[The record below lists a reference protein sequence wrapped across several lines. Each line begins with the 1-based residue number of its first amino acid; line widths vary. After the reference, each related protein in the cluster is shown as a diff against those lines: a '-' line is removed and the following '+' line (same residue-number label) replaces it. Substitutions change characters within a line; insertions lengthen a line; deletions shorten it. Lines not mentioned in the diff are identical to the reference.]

1 MQGKNGRAL
10 SLIPETAATAS
21 EQIIFSVIGED
32 SWNFVAKLCGEA
44 HEHFPSLCVGE
55 KVMGRG
61 GSVKKGSV
69 VSMESR
75 KLGSTASAAS
85 RGSTVSAT
93 SQDARSQSTQSRAS
107 NASTVSNSKVKTS
120 SAASEME
127 APFSCKFW
135 RDGKYERTEEE
146 EEEDEDDGDS
156 EEKAFRSHGSKPS
169 QPSRQGSKNGD
180 ATDVAKGVVPFT
192 CGEGSGSMPRETSKT
207 SMDKIDRASTFKTR
221 VLGHISS
228 MFTMGPSATGSV
240 SSSDSGSSSSAKRT
254 SRFSITGRTTVQSV
268 DEHPGRCCVSS
279 RYYPVETFSEELPKC
294 LTFKQFKESCMI
306 FLLNSQ
312 TEVPLSDIMK
322 NCAFRK
328 AEMDRW
334 LKGGL
339 SKFCAK
345 AAPALFCVCLIHR
358 PSSAVQAFDTTCPG
372 SSLSSARSTLTPG
385 ESAQDTDRPSIAST
399 GLQIRAPLG
408 SMNVSYDHADVQ
420 GLQATRC
427 STGSTN
433 TGPSASFASSKSLTR
448 KSGNQPDPDDPETNF
463 IKFTDELRTLIA
475 APSHDCLTYT
485 CDFDDPQAILKVIL
499 RLSQVILDRRH
510 EDAANARLLRA
521 ATQAGFGQRRRIC
534 NNCRCVIS

>member
-1 MQGKNGRAL
+1 MKMQSKNGRAL
-10 SLIPETAATAS
+10 SLIPEATATAS

-32 SWNFVAKLCGEA
+32 SWNFVAKLCGKA

-55 KVMGRG
+55 KVGGRG

-69 VSMESR
+69 VSLGGASSR
-75 KLGSTASAAS
+75 GSVASANS
-85 RGSTVSAT
+85 RGSTASAT

-107 NASTVSNSKVKTS
+107 NASIVSNSKVKTS

-127 APFSCKFW
+127 APYSCKFW

-156 EEKAFRSHGSKPS
+156 EEKAFRSHGSK
-169 QPSRQGSKNGD
+169 QGSKNGD

-192 CGEGSGSMPRETSKT
+192 SGEGPGSMSRGSSKT
-207 SMDKIDRASTFKTR
+207 SMDKTDCASTFKTR

-228 MFTMGPSATGSV
+228 MFTMGRSATGSV
-240 SSSDSGSSSSAKRT
+240 SSSGSGSSSSANRT
-254 SRFSITGRTTVQSV
+254 SRFSIRRTTVQSV
-268 DEHPGRCCVSS
+268 DEQPGRCCVSS

-334 LKGGL
+334 LKGAL
-339 SKFCAK
+339 SKFCAR

-358 PSSAVQAFDTTCPG
+358 PSSAVEAFDTTCPG
-372 SSLSSARSTLTPG
+372 SSLSSARSTVTPG

-399 GLQIRAPLG
+399 GLQIRDPLG

-420 GLQATRC
+420 GLQAKRC
-427 STGSTN
+427 STESTN
-433 TGPSASFASSKSLTR
+433 TGLSASFASSKSLTR
-448 KSGNQPDPDDPETNF
+448 KSGNQPDPDDPEANF
-463 IKFTDELRTLIA
+463 IKFNDELRTLIA

-521 ATQAGFGQRRRIC
+521 ATQAGFGQRRRRC